1 MPDSKSPGEEQVKSE
16 LLLRRSA
23 NLTGGFV
30 MRGRVVGGEA
40 RYPEDVNMSVSS
52 NTSAKSPFAWYG
64 GKAKYAAWLIEQFP
78 KHLRYVEPF
87 GGAGHVLFAKPAS
100 IFEVYNDLDGRL
112 VNFYAVVRDAKLF
125 EQLRL
130 ALELTPHARQE
141 FARILDAEPVDD
153 PVEMARRFFVL
164 MRQARGGLGMSL
176 MTARAW
182 AVSRRVRRKMPE
194 AVSKYLSA
202 IDGLPAVHERLR
214 EVTIEHLPA
223 LEVIKKYDDKDT
235 FFYLDPS
242 YLPETRHGMKA
253 ATYGCEMTYEDHVA
267 LLDRILVVAGTAM
280 ISGYAS
286 QLYDDKLKGWRREEL
301 VATAHVANSGQPR
314 VEVVWMNY

>member
-1 MPDSKSPGEEQVKSE
+1 
-16 LLLRRSA
+16 
-23 NLTGGFV
+23 
-30 MRGRVVGGEA
+30 
-40 RYPEDVNMSVSS
+40 
-52 NTSAKSPFAWYG
+52 
-64 GKAKYAAWLIEQFP
+64 
-78 KHLRYVEPF
+78 VE
-87 GGAGHVLFAKPAS
+87 
-100 IFEVYNDLDGRL
+100 N
-112 VNFYAVVRDAKLF
+112 
-125 EQLRL
+125 
-130 ALELTPHARQE
+130 
-141 FARILDAEPVDD
+141 
-153 PVEMARRFFVL
+153 ARRFFVL
-164 MRQARGGLGMSL
+164 MRQARGGLGMSKV
-176 MTARAW
+176 TSRAW
-182 AVSRRVRRKMPE
+182 AVSKRVRRKMPE

-202 IDGLPAVHERLR
+202 LDGLPAVHERLR

-223 LEVIKKYDDKDT
+223 LEVIEKYDDKDT

-267 LLDRILVVAGTAM
+267 LLDRILVVAGTVM